1 MVISAEPQR
10 QPSDPVV
17 AGGGGAGAAAA
28 EEGGA
33 ARARLAPL
41 SSSLKTWGS
50 HRVLRCAPVNR
61 AGDALSPAASRRS
74 SPEELGEVREKLLL
88 SLRDVAAQGH
98 GGGSGSSTAAAAA
111 DAEALSVEAE
121 APPPPWKLR
130 TRRRR
135 PAMAPAAAAASA
147 SPSSGRRA
155 VRADA
160 LDRPRFSATLTAD
173 EIEEDVY
180 ALTGARPRRRPRRR
194 PRAVQK
200 QLDSLLP
207 GAWLSEITVDS
218 YRVPDER

>member
-1 MVISAEPQR
+1 MRRVETSSSAAAMVISAEPQR

-88 SLRDVAAQGH
+88 SLR
-98 GGGSGSSTAAAAA
+98 
-111 DAEALSVEAE
+111 
-121 APPPPWKLR
+121 
-130 TRRRR
+130 
-135 PAMAPAAAAASA
+135 
-147 SPSSGRRA
+147 
-155 VRADA
+155 
-160 LDRPRFSATLTAD
+160 
-173 EIEEDVY
+173 
-180 ALTGARPRRRPRRR
+180 
-194 PRAVQK
+194 AVQK